1 MPDNDDW
8 TVAMVLKWVLTRD
21 LRTVLAMAESYGA
34 IAFSS
39 DGRSWSVVPE
49 DVDAVMTRHG
59 IDSIPEASEER
70 VRQLV
75 LRGEKLIAKMDE
87 IYRALRRGNLE
98 ARARRNGTG
107 DVETIVPNEW
117 LGLKFLSWNGHD
129 LAVPVTI
136 DQGVLDLP
144 QPTEDYLH
152 GRVSVDVRPAV
163 WPDPL
168 FDADRTMQIWR
179 ADAPE
184 GATES
189 AEFPAQTRK
198 PTVNPSIE
206 TAKEPP
212 KRPDGISDREWQT
225 YLSALEK
232 GYDLDIRGSISK
244 AARAIARDR
253 GKGAEYQSER
263 RAIHRVREKINEQR
277 SIKEE

>member
-1 MPDNDDW
+1 MPDGDNW

-34 IAFSS
+34 IAFS
-39 DGRSWSVVPE
+39 DGKSWSVVPE
-49 DVDAVMTRHG
+49 DVDAVMTRHD
-59 IDSIPEASEER
+59 IDSIPQAGEER

-98 ARARRNGTG
+98 ARARRNGAG

-117 LGLKFLSWNGHD
+117 LGLKFLSCNGHD
-129 LAVPVTI
+129 LAVPVAV

-144 QPTEDYLH
+144 QPIEDYLH
-152 GRVSVDVRPAV
+152 GRVSVGVRPAV

-179 ADAPE
+179 ADVPE
-184 GATES
+184 GGTKS

-198 PTVNPSIE
+198 PTANGSSE
-206 TAKEPP
+206 TTKGPP
-212 KRPDGISDREWQT
+212 KRPDGISDQAWQT

-232 GYDLDIRGSISK
+232 GYQLDIWGSISK

-253 GKGAEYQSER
+253 GKSTEFQSER
-263 RAIHRVREKINEQR
+263 RALHRVHKKINEQR
-277 SIKEE
+277 SIEKR